1 MAVCCDAL
9 AAAFG
14 QQVSYPGQLA
24 YNQSQA
30 SFTSTQEALLSP
42 ACVIRPTCA
51 QDVASII
58 STIVPVGCDFAVRG
72 HGHAADGGFANIDD
86 GVTIDMTSLTM
97 LSLSDDGAV
106 LSIGA
111 GSKWIDVYT
120 YLDPYNVQVAGG
132 RNGQVGVG
140 GLLVGGGISHFS
152 ARAGW
157 SCDNVVNFEVAL
169 ASGELINANKS
180 QNSDLWRA
188 LKGGGNNFGVVT
200 RYDVATFA
208 QGDISVTLTM
218 NDVSQRSAVFDA
230 FANIANAPDF
240 DPYTALAVEM
250 YFNSTSKLWIIANEA
265 VYTQPVPNPPVY
277 DELVAIPSISSSN
290 KITTLPAY
298 ANSSAIPQ
306 TYWLYASAT
315 FAPSTSFMLET
326 FDIWNNTFFPI
337 EAAGGVIWF
346 CHFETVPTVMTAYA
360 DETGGN
366 VLGLSPKHGNGVVML
381 ISAFWTDPTQT
392 QAIQNSGKIALEK
405 VRSAAKSKGVGW
417 DFQYLNYAG
426 GFQDVIKSYG
436 PENVEFLKK
445 VGKKYDP
452 GRVFQERV
460 PGGFKLP
467 A

>member
-1 MAVCCDAL
+1 MACSAL

-14 QQVSYPGQLA
+14 QQLSYPGQLG

-30 SFTSTQEALLSP
+30 SYTSTQEALLNP
-42 ACVIRPTCA
+42 ACVIRPATA
-51 QDVASII
+51 EDVASII
-58 STIVPVGCDFAVRG
+58 STIVPDRACDFAVRG
-72 HGHAADGGFANIDD
+72 HGHAADGGFANING
-86 GVTIDMTSLTM
+86 GVTIDMTALTS

-106 LSIGA
+106 VSVGA
-111 GSKWIDVYT
+111 GSKWIDVYS

-140 GLLVGGGISHFS
+140 GLLVGGGISHFA

-169 ASGELINANKS
+169 ASGQLVNANKS

-200 RYDVATFA
+200 RYDMATFA
-208 QGDISVTLTM
+208 QGDISVTLTT
-218 NDVSQRSAVFDA
+218 NDISQRSAVFDA

-240 DPYTALAVEM
+240 DPYTALAVEL
-250 YFNSTSKLWIIANEA
+250 YFNSTSDLWLIANEA

-277 DELVAIPSISSSN
+277 EPLVAVPSISSSN
-290 KITTLPAY
+290 MITSLPVY

-306 TYWLYASAT
+306 TYWLYASAS
-315 FAPSTSFMLET
+315 FAPSTAFMLET
-326 FDIWNNTFFPI
+326 FDIWNSTFFPI
-337 EAAGGVIWF
+337 DAAGGVIWF
-346 CHFETVPTVMTAYA
+346 CHFETVPTIMNAYA

-366 VLGLSPKHGNGVVML
+366 VLGLRPQDGNGVVML
-381 ISAFWTDPTQT
+381 ISAFWTDGTKT
-392 QAIQNSGKIALEK
+392 QAIQKAGETALKK
-405 VRSAAKSKGVGW
+405 VRSAAKSKGIGW
-417 DFQYLNYAG
+417 EFQYLNYAG

-445 VGKKYDP
+445 VSRKYDP
-452 GRVFQERV
+452 DQVFQKRV